1 MRRRFGRFPFDW
13 QGKFKECGYRI
24 TIAREVILKI
34 LHNTSKHLSAE
45 EIFLEVYKEYPNI
58 GLTTV
63 YRTLD
68 LLTRL
73 GIVSKNDFGDN
84 RARYELSFKREKFS
98 HHHHLIC
105 TGCGMVID
113 YDDFMDKEVEFLK
126 YVEEGLS
133 KKFNF
138 KIKSHLMQFYG
149 LCNKCFK
156 NNEERR

>member
-1 MRRRFGRFPFDW
+1 M
-13 QGKFKECGYRI
+13 
-24 TIAREVILKI
+24 
-34 LHNTSKHLSAE
+34 SAE
-45 EIFLEVYKEYPNI
+45 EIFLEVHKEYPNI

-63 YRTLD
+63 YRTLEV
-68 LLTRL
+68 LTRL

-84 RARYELSFKREKFS
+84 RASYELSSKTEKTS

-138 KIKSHLMQFYG
+138 KITNNLMQFYG
-149 LCNKCFK
+149 FCEKCLT
-156 NNEERR
+156 NLNERR